1 MRKGHASQG
10 LVIVAFVAIY
20 FIWGTTY
27 LANLFALEGIPPFII
42 SCIRYLVA
50 GLILMAWAKTRSA
63 PLPGWKS
70 IKVLCV
76 SGILMLVGGSGL
88 IVYAEQYVNSGYA
101 AVLVATEP
109 LWFVLLDRKRWQEY
123 FSNRVVLGG
132 LILGFIGIALFAC
145 LTPIDKSHPIDKTWV
160 IVGTV
165 IVLASA
171 ILWVLGTL
179 YSNKRKEVG
188 SSNIMNASIQLLAA
202 GLFSGFV
209 ALAKGEWIGF
219 SFSAVPV
226 NAWSGLLYLIGLG
239 SVLAY
244 LAFTWLVTVQPPA
257 IVSTHTF
264 VNPLVAIFTG
274 WLIAGEHVTSKQ
286 SIGLVL
292 AFAGVILTQ
301 VGKNKKTKSLA

>member
-1 MRKGHASQG
+1 MRKGHASRG
-10 LVIVAFVAIY
+10 LIIVAFIAIY

-50 GLILMAWAKTRSA
+50 SLILMAWAKAKRA
-63 PLPGWKS
+63 PLPGWQS
-70 IKVLCV
+70 IRVLGI

-123 FSNRVVLGG
+123 FSNRMVLGG

-145 LTPIDKSHPIDKTWV
+145 LTPMDRSRSIDKTWM
-160 IVGTV
+160 IVGTI
-165 IVLASA
+165 IVLVSA
-171 ILWVLGTL
+171 ILWVTGTL
-179 YSNKRKEVG
+179 YSNRRKEVG
-188 SSNIMNASIQLLAA
+188 SSNIMNTSIQLLAA
-202 GLFSGFV
+202 GVFSGLV
-209 ALAKGEWIGF
+209 ALVKGEWITF
-219 SFSAVPV
+219 SFSAVPI
-226 NAWSGLLYLIGLG
+226 NAWGGLLYLIVLG

-264 VNPLVAIFTG
+264 VNPVVAIFTG
-274 WLIAGEHVTSKQ
+274 WLIAGEHITTKQ
-286 SIGLVL
+286 SLGLVL

-301 VGKNKKTKSLA
+301 VGKNKFSSKS